1 MILSFGESRFQLDQ
15 VTLSGI
21 RIGNDF
27 LGQLMERRV
36 SDPHGQQDQK
46 EPQDAQADQRGIAD
60 GEGFI
65 QMGGQILMGDNGYQR
80 ESSADAGPDAQIC
93 GGIHLIGSLFED
105 DIIHI
110 EDILKDSEISTKDKV
125 QFMEE
130 LGAVKQINQTDILL
144 YELEGRYLYLCV
156 EVQGLGE
163 GEIRNLWVDNQ
174 GDFFLDTF
182 PEVYR
187 EHGSFF
193 HRYMSVFSCIY
204 MDFQEKIDKVADF
217 LDIDTA
223 PAEILPIFCKW
234 MGLDVSGD
242 FLTEDRLRT
251 LVREAYHLNRTKG
264 TREALLRVCE
274 IVLGEKVVILEK
286 NVIRENT
293 QAENQKI
300 YEDLYG
306 NGIYDVTLLV
316 HTFVA
321 ENQKSQLMF
330 LLNQFKPVRTNLK
343 IKFLDQKGSLD
354 GHVYMDMNAQVM
366 DTRAVVLD
374 ERAGL
379 DGNIVLKE

>member
-1 MILSFGESRFQLDQ
+1 MAEYRKYSIKQNRFRRSFLTGFEIEGECKLSFMQDTYRRIFICNSIDGIENDAKWGRLHLDYKLQ
-15 VTLSGI
+15 EDMVLTIYAVALKDKEI
-21 RIGNDF
+21 QWND
-27 LGQLMERRV
+27 E
-36 SDPHGQQDQK
+36 
-46 EPQDAQADQRGIAD
+46 
-60 GEGFI
+60 
-65 QMGGQILMGDNGYQR
+65 
-80 ESSADAGPDAQIC
+80 
-93 GGIHLIGSLFED
+93 
-105 DIIHI
+105 IIPI
-110 EDILKDSEISTKDKV
+110 DEILKDPEISMKDKAL
-125 QFMEE
+125 FMEE

-163 GEIRNLWVDNQ
+163 GEISNLWVDNQ

-182 PEVYR
+182 PEVYQER
-187 EHGSFF
+187 GSFF

-204 MDFQEKIDKVADF
+204 MDFQEKIDKVADV

-223 PAEILPIFCKW
+223 PAELLPIFCRW

-264 TREALLRVCE
+264 TKEALLRVCE

-286 NVIRENT
+286 NVIREHM
-293 QAENQKI
+293 QAESRKI

-306 NGIYDVTLLV
+306 NSIYDVTLLV
-316 HTFVA
+316 QSFVP

-366 DTRAVVLD
+366 DTRAVSLD

-379 DGNIVLKE
+379 DGNIMLKE

>member
-1 MILSFGESRFQLDQ
+1 MEEYRKYSIKQNRFKRSFLTGFE
-15 VTLSGI
+15 I
-21 RIGNDF
+21 
-27 LGQLMERRV
+27 E
-36 SDPHGQQDQK
+36 
-46 EPQDAQADQRGIAD
+46 
-60 GEGFI
+60 GEGKLRFSKDLEHRIFI
-65 QMGGQILMGDNGYQR
+65 CDSIDGIENDAKWGRFHLDYQLQ
-80 ESSADAGPDAQIC
+80 EDMVLTVYAVALENKEIQWN
-93 GGIHLIGSLFED
+93 D
-105 DIIHI
+105 DIIHV
-110 EDILKDSEISTKDKV
+110 EDILKDSEIPVKDKV

-144 YELEGRYLYLCV
+144 YETEGRYLYLCV
-156 EVQGLGE
+156 EVQGVGE
-163 GEIRNLWVDNQ
+163 GEIHNLWVDNK

-187 EHGSFF
+187 EYGSFF
-193 HRYMSVFSCIY
+193 HRYMSVFSCLY

-316 HTFVA
+316 HTFVP

>member
-1 MILSFGESRFQLDQ
+1 MAEYHKYSIKQNRFKRSFLAGFEIEGECKLRFSKDTYHKIFICDSIDGIENDAKWGRLHLDYKLQ
-15 VTLSGI
+15 EDMVLTTYAVAVKDKEI
-21 RIGNDF
+21 QRND
-27 LGQLMERRV
+27 E
-36 SDPHGQQDQK
+36 
-46 EPQDAQADQRGIAD
+46 
-60 GEGFI
+60 
-65 QMGGQILMGDNGYQR
+65 
-80 ESSADAGPDAQIC
+80 
-93 GGIHLIGSLFED
+93 
-105 DIIHI
+105 IISI
-110 EDILKDSEISTKDKV
+110 NEILKDSEISTKDKV
-125 QFMEE
+125 LFMEE

-163 GEIRNLWVDNQ
+163 GEIGNLWVDNQ

-187 EHGSFF
+187 ERGSFF
-193 HRYMSVFSCIY
+193 HRYMSVFSSIY

-223 PAEILPIFCKW
+223 PAEILSIFCKW

-293 QAENQKI
+293 QAESRKI

-316 HTFVA
+316 HTFVP

-330 LLNQFKPVRTNLK
+330 LLNQFKPIRTNLK

-379 DGNIVLKE
+379 DGNIMLKE